1 MAINVS
7 SVTASGVITVS
18 STVGFSIN
26 QSVRLSGTGFGNLQ
40 PDTTYWIIGKSS
52 NTLTL
57 SSSLYGTALITTSSS
72 GSMTI
77 DAYRQLG
84 PGVGNTITAFTT
96 GDYNTIQ
103 SIARQV
109 LGAPADATPTFGYN
123 QSLTSGQVAA
133 NSKITQAQWE
143 NLARD
148 LVYARVHQ
156 TGAANEANNL
166 PVPTT
171 TNIVTEAFR
180 KSYLDFANLVLQNAN
195 SYALNGQVGAS
206 NIGTATRGQVW
217 NGNIA
222 STVTL
227 DFNNIAGA
235 RAFFNAG
242 GYISVAC
249 SLTGSFGDKSAAK
262 DGTWAGI
269 FGHMGT
275 VTIGPNTTYI
285 QGSSGSNGYT
295 STPVSKGYFQLT
307 TTNQLLFTETPPSGA
322 YAANTFRIYGKIDAT
337 GRYVILTVQF
347 NDDSAVSTPGS
358 SATYGGDEYVDGF
371 LNLYIG
377 CQKAIGS
384 YVTLPPPG
392 VTFTG
397 DLTGVVGSPALY
409 DLQSSVYNINEGGS
423 FTVKVQTLNVN
434 AGVQLYYTVNGFGNT
449 PNGVVRWS
457 ATAAYFTILA
467 DGTAT
472 LDFSIVNDLYTD
484 GATTITIALSNG
496 LASVSVT
503 VNDTSATPT
512 NYLKV
517 ESSSTASGPASGQY
531 SAGTFTVPA
540 GIYGVRVYILG
551 GGGGGG
557 NYAGGGGGGGNLTGP
572 LTIPVSPGQRIAVI
586 VGGGGAATG
595 TGGTSYFGAYTSL
608 GGNGGATGN
617 TRSGGSGAQS
627 GGGIAGGAAVST
639 SAAASKYF
647 FAGGGGGGMPGGTG
661 AAATTDNSTYAY
673 GGVGGNG
680 TTITNFYGNNVFYVG
695 GGGEGGSSAVDGGST
710 GGSAYGAGQGG
721 GAGQAGSAGI
731 DGTGGGG
738 GGGGVNISGGSAGV
752 NATITGLSGG
762 AGGAGAVWIGWP

>member
-1 MAINVS
+1 VAINVS

-18 STVGFSIN
+18 STVGFSVN
-26 QSVRLSGTGFGNLQ
+26 QSVQLSGTGFGGLQ
-40 PDTTYWIIGKSS
+40 SATTYWIIGKSS

-57 SSSLYGTALITTSSS
+57 SSSLYGTALITTASS
-72 GSMTI
+72 GAMTI

-103 SIARQV
+103 AIARQV
-109 LGAPADATPTFGYN
+109 LGAPLDASPTFGYN
-123 QSLTSGQVAA
+123 QSLLSGQVAA
-133 NSKITQAQWE
+133 NSKITQSQWE

-156 TGAANEANNL
+156 TGAANEVNNL
-166 PVPTT
+166 PFPTT

-195 SYALNGQVGAS
+195 TYALNGQVGTS

-227 DFNNIAGA
+227 DFSNIAGA

-242 GYISVAC
+242 GYITVAC

-262 DGTWAGI
+262 DGSWAGI
-269 FGHMGT
+269 FGAMGT
-275 VTIGPNTTYI
+275 VTMGPNTTYI
-285 QGSSGSNGYT
+285 QGSSGTNGYT

-322 YAANTFRIYGKIDAT
+322 YAANTFRLYARVDAT

-347 NDDSAVSTPGS
+347 NDDSTFSTPGS
-358 SATYGGDEYVDGF
+358 AIFYGGDEYIDGF

-377 CQKAIGS
+377 CQKAVGS

-409 DLQSSVYNINEGGS
+409 DLQASTYNVNEGGS

-434 AGVQLYYTVNGFGNT
+434 TGLQLYYTVSGFGNT

-457 ATAAYFTILA
+457 ATSAYFTILA
-467 DGTAT
+467 DGTASI
-472 LDFSIVNDLYTD
+472 DFSIINDLYTD
-484 GATTITIALSNG
+484 GPTTMTIALTNG
-496 LASVSVT
+496 LASVSVN
-503 VNDTSATPT
+503 VNDTSSTPT

-517 ESSSTASGPASGQY
+517 ESASVASGPASGQY
-531 SAGTFTVPA
+531 SASTFTVPT
-540 GIYGVRVYILG
+540 GIYSLSVYILG

-557 NYAGGGGGGGNLTGP
+557 NYAGGGGGGGSLTGP
-572 LTIPVSPGQRIAVI
+572 LAIPVTPGQ
-586 VGGGGAATG
+586 
-595 TGGTSYFGAYTSL
+595 
-608 GGNGGATGN
+608 
-617 TRSGGSGAQS
+617 
-627 GGGIAGGAAVST
+627 
-639 SAAASKYF
+639 
-647 FAGGGGGGMPGGTG
+647 
-661 AAATTDNSTYAY
+661 
-673 GGVGGNG
+673 
-680 TTITNFYGNNVFYVG
+680 
-695 GGGEGGSSAVDGGST
+695 
-710 GGSAYGAGQGG
+710 
-721 GAGQAGSAGI
+721 
-731 DGTGGGG
+731 
-738 GGGGVNISGGSAGV
+738 
-752 NATITGLSGG
+752 
-762 AGGAGAVWIGWP
+762 